1 MSWTY
6 GYYSVS
12 DPSKEIIAKSKAQ
25 TIDEATSIFARR
37 KGLILSKFNKIFKV
51 EAYDGTNKKTQKSIT

>member
-1 MSWTY
+1 MSY
-6 GYYSVS
+6 SFGYYSVS

-37 KGLILSKFNKIFKV
+37 KGLILSEFQKIFKV
-51 EAYDGTNKKTQKSIT
+51 KAHDGTNKKTQKSIS